1 MKRSPT
7 APDRVKGRKIVMN
20 SKLKRHLLN
29 LRSSKKVEGLWAWRL
44 VARGIRKAGIP
55 VHTGTVPVER
65 LWSALKS
72 FYPPAAR
79 RMDRTWWLLLMKV
92 CYMRYNYRHFNHS
105 TLPTWTEGDALLS
118 ERMDALAS
126 ITRALHNAAGG
137 GDDECI
143 RALQDSF
150 AQAATRS

>member
-1 MKRSPT
+1 MCHELQVENP
-7 APDRVKGRKIVMN
+7 
-20 SKLKRHLLN
+20 LKN
-29 LRSSKKVEGLWAWRL
+29 LRSFKKVEGLWAWRL
-44 VARGIRKAGIP
+44 VARGLRKAGIP

-65 LWSALKS
+65 LWAGLTS

-79 RMDRTWWLLLMKV
+79 RMDRVWWTLLMKV

-126 ITRALHNAAGG
+126 ITRALQNAGEG

-150 AQAATRS
+150 AKTAAPELGPA